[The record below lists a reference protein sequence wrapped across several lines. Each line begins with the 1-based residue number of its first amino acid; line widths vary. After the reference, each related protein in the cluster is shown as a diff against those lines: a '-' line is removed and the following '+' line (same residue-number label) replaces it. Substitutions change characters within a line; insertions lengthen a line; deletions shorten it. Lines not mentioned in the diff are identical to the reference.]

1 MKIVYPVSGRGRL
14 EKRRRHYYEPWR
26 PCVQARKEIRDATP
40 SSPQQLNPSDRKLT
54 IAQSVAVVGPNA
66 KTVIDIFFV
75 ATLSVSAAGKVE
87 FSFLQPTDAVYKS
100 MKALF

>member
-14 EKRRRHYYEPWR
+14 EKRRRRCIDHSDR
-26 PCVQARKEIRDATP
+26 ASRHARKSATQP